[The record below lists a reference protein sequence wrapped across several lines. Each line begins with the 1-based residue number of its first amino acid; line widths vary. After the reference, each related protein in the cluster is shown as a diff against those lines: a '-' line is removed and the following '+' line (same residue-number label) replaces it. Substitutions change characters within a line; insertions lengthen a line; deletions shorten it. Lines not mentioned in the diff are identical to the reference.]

1 METKQNESLEDKQ
14 HRLLKQRENKRT
26 QRKKAMETKQNESL
40 EDKQQR
46 LLKQREYKRAQRKQ
60 GNKKQNKRG
69 SNIQLSVSQL
79 ISKFHKSVS
88 TGPLYI
94 CSCCEQ
100 LWYKHSVSPAD
111 RLRFA
116 NENSVKY
123 LQSITSVD
131 NEWLCSTCNSYLKK
145 DKIPPCAIANGL
157 KFLEKP
163 DFFDLNE
170 LECRLV
176 APWLAFQKIVQAPR
190 GGQLKITG
198 NVVNV
203 PADVCDTINMLPR
216 LPQDTDTI
224 KVQLKRRLQ
233 YKSSAL
239 SLNVRPNKVMQAAAW
254 LVNTSNLYREQGITF
269 DQDWLANFDPTVP
282 NEDCDSEGTI
292 DPANSEDDWSE
303 DETEIPAGVTDTMLT
318 PPDFVDDDE
327 RQHIYNVA
335 PAETNRPLSIF
346 RDQYSEEMSYP
357 GIFLGQKRPDDKQR
371 LKSVYYSQICKSELR
386 RSDRRAA
393 MCIENIFFKAKK
405 LQMKLLLGQSQVAL
419 RKCKLGNKT
428 LTAGQLKTQEGLE
441 SLICHDEGYKFLR
454 ALRGS
459 PPYFEKAKKDLFA
472 MIHQLGPASLFCSFS
487 SAETKWNHLLR
498 ILGKLIDH
506 KEYSDVELNNG
517 MKSVD

>member
-1 METKQNESLEDKQ
+1 MIETKQNESLEDKQ
-14 HRLLKQRENKRT
+14 L
-26 QRKKAMETKQNESL
+26 
-40 EDKQQR
+40 R
-46 LLKQREYKRAQRKQ
+46 LLKQREYKRAQQKQ
-60 GNKKQNKRG
+60 GNKKQNKRR
-69 SNIQLSVSQL
+69 SNIHLSVSQL
-79 ISKFHKSVS
+79 IRKFHKSVS

-111 RLRFA
+111 QLRFA
-116 NENSVKY
+116 SENSVKY

-131 NEWLCSTCNSYLKK
+131 NKEWLCSTCNSYLKK

-157 KFLEKP
+157 KFPEKP

-176 APWLAFQKIVQAPR
+176 ALGLAFQKIMQAPR
-190 GGQLKITG
+190 GGQLKIAG

-216 LPQDTDTI
+216 LPQDSGTI
-224 KVQLKRRLQ
+224 KVQLKRQLQ

-239 SLNVRPNKVMQAAAW
+239 SLNVRPNKIMQAAAW
-254 LVNTSNLYREQGITF
+254 LVHTSNLYRHQGITF

-282 NEDCDSEGTI
+282 NEDCDNERTI
-292 DPANSEDDWSE
+292 DPANSEDDWTE

-327 RQHIYNVA
+327 WQHLYNVA
-335 PAETNRPLSIF
+335 PAEGNRPLSIF
-346 RDQYSEEMSYP
+346 RDQHSEEMSYP

-371 LKSVYYSQICKSELR
+371 LKSVYYSEICKSELR
-386 RSDRRAA
+386 RYDQRAL

-405 LQMKLLLGQSQVAL
+405 LQMKVLPGQSQVAL
-419 RKCKLGNKT
+419 RKCKLRNRT
-428 LTAGQLKTQEGLE
+428 LTAGQLKKQGGLE
-441 SLICHDEGYKFLR
+441 SLICHDEGNKFLR

-472 MIHQLGPASLFCSFS
+472 MIRQLGPASLFCSFS

-506 KEYSDVELNNG
+506 KKYSDVKLDNLTWDEKCRLIQ
-517 MKSVD
+517 S